1 MTATGLE
8 CDGEWICDPFRVVAQ
23 TRPEGG
29 DNWGVMLAW
38 HDDDGREH
46 RVIVSH
52 AMLTGDERS
61 VFERLSAR
69 GLRLYASRSART
81 GLVNYLSLVR
91 STKKVRT
98 VSRIG
103 WCMPAAGGA
112 AFVLPDRVCGKPA
125 DGEELFLDIDPAP
138 RVFRERGSLDDWKRK
153 IAALCVGNS
162 RLVLAVAV
170 AFAGPLLTP
179 LGEETGGIHFRGG
192 SSVGKTTAL
201 HLTASAWGA
210 PSGPDAFVR
219 QWRATINGVEEMAKT
234 YSDCVL
240 PLDEIGQADP
250 TKVGDM
256 VYMLAN
262 EAGSARM
269 RDRGGL
275 RTMNTWRLLFVSS
288 GEEGIVSLMNR
299 GKVAAKAGQET
310 RFLDIPADAGRGLGM
325 FEELHDAESGA
336 LFSRQL
342 KQAAQECHGL
352 AGPAFVAWLA
362 PRVADPAWLDAQR
375 TELAK
380 ITTDM
385 LERTAADGQVQ
396 RAAGRFALIAHAGEL
411 ATEANV
417 TGWDPGEAT
426 TAARAC
432 FAAWLESRGSVGPLE
447 LRNLLRSVRGF
458 LVAHGASRFET
469 LNEQTQKQ
477 SGAGSGQQHLAEEN
491 TNRKEAGNRNQQS
504 RPPGDTNTLPPPTP
518 DPRTIQRAGWKWLEI
533 QPEQKPQENAAK
545 AEAEQAAAVEAEA
558 EQAAAVEAEAAPTVQ
573 GEVAQADAEAA
584 NDRQSK
590 RWVYGIAPQVFEKEV
605 VPAGMNEL
613 EAKRMLRDAGVLG
626 WRKKGGKDR
635 FTLPKSVK
643 GVGRPEL
650 VTILPSIFDDEGDE
664 G

>member
-38 HDDDGREH
+38 HDDDELEH
-46 RVIVSH
+46 RVIVSQ

-81 GLVNYLSLVR
+81 ALVNYLSLVR
-91 STKKVRT
+91 STKKART

-103 WCMPAAGGA
+103 WVLPADGGA
-112 AFVLPDRVCGKPA
+112 AYVLPRRVCGTPA
-125 DGEELFLDIDPAP
+125 DGEELFLDIDPPP
-138 RVFRERGSLDDWKRK
+138 RVFRERGSLDDWKQD
-153 IAALCVGNS
+153 IAARCVGNS

-325 FEELHDAESGA
+325 FEKLHDADSGA

-342 KQAAQECHGL
+342 KQAAQDCHGH

-362 PRVADPAWLDAQR
+362 ARVADPAWLDATRARLQ
-375 TELAK
+375 A
-380 ITTDM
+380 IAAAM
-385 LERTAADGQVQ
+385 LPHGADGQVQ
-396 RAAGRFALIAHAGEL
+396 RAAGRFALIALAGEL

-417 TGWDPGEAT
+417 TGWPLGEAER
-426 TAARAC
+426 AAEAC
-432 FAAWLESRGSVGPLE
+432 FTAWLESRGSVGPLE
-447 LRNLLRSVRGF
+447 LRNVLRAVRGF
-458 LVAHGASRFET
+458 LLQHGASRFET
-469 LNEQTQKQ
+469 L
-477 SGAGSGQQHLAEEN
+477 
-491 TNRKEAGNRNQQS
+491 KEPL
-504 RPPGDTNTLPPPTP
+504 PPGDLAGTVAPPDT
-518 DPRTIQRAGWKWLEI
+518 RTIERAGWKWTGE
-533 QPEQKPQENAAK
+533 
-545 AEAEQAAAVEAEA
+545 EADEG
-558 EQAAAVEAEAAPTVQ
+558 T
-573 GEVAQADAEAA
+573 
-584 NDRQSK
+584 K
-590 RWVYGIAPQVFEKEV
+590 LWVYGIQPETFEKEV
-605 VPAGMNEL
+605 VPAGMSEL
-613 EAKRMLRDAGVLG
+613 EAKRMLAAAGVL
-626 WRKKGGKDR
+626 KTQMKGGKLR

-650 VTILPSIFDDEGDE
+650 VTILPSIFADEGDE